1 MQNFRAALEGGLRDA
16 LRLRLALPLYLVG
29 LVLGVLNAW
38 PALIGAS
45 SGTFEHINVQRLLAS
60 SDMLTDLITK
70 DESTGAA
77 TGMWVV
83 IALLLVPL
91 YAVAYNLFSGGVL
104 SVWAGQRRFWAG
116 CGHFFLSFT
125 ALGIMLVVLGL
136 LVIVLASVVA
146 TLAPNA
152 AIPTMVAAGILL
164 QLLNLAGEYARALAV
179 TLERQNP
186 FVLLGKGV
194 AFCATHPGAL
204 LLGLAGLAIQLGLV
218 AAHRALD
225 SAASGA
231 AWLMLLDQA
240 VVLVW
245 LWAKLLRLAWARAY
259 VASAHPPAEAAP
271 LLAATII

>member
-1 MQNFRAALEGGLRDA
+1 MQNFRAALAGGLRDA

-29 LVLGVLNAW
+29 LALGVLNAW

-60 SDMLTDLITK
+60 SDMLLDLITK
-70 DESTGAA
+70 DESSGTATGA
-77 TGMWVV
+77 WVI

-91 YAVAYNLFSGGVL
+91 YSLAYNLFSGGVL

-116 CGHFFLSFT
+116 CGRFFLSFT
-125 ALGIMLVVLGL
+125 GLGIILVVLGL

-146 TLAPNA
+146 TLAPSA
-152 AIPTMVAAGILL
+152 AIPAMVAAGILL
-164 QLLNLAGEYARALAV
+164 QLLNLAGEYARALAI

-186 FVLLGKGV
+186 FVLLWRGV

-204 LLGLAGLAIQLGLV
+204 LLGLLGLAIQLGLV

-225 SAASGA
+225 SVAGGA
-231 AWLMLLDQA
+231 AWIILLDQG

-259 VASAHPPAEAAP
+259 AASAEGDGLAENMEYR
-271 LLAATII
+271 TI